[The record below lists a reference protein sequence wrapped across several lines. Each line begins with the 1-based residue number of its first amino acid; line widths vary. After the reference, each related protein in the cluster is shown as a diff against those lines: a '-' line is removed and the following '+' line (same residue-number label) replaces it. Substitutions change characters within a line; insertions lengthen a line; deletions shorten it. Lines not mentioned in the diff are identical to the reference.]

1 MLGEI
6 RVLPSSEIEILL
18 YLLQYIS
25 TAFSVRSQFASVTW
39 ESGFLEKKNQLKNPQ
54 AGCFA
59 LLVAVHSHDGLSS
72 QGNGLPGKAL
82 SQSPGW
88 LYLGFESMRG
98 NTKRMVYEHSKDSEQ
113 TGHLPS
119 LFKGFAVQRYLSLLG
134 GRVNSRFPRLI
145 SKFVILYW
153 AHSTLC
159 WFWQILV
166 HLKIA

>member
-1 MLGEI
+1 MLGVI
-6 RVLPSSEIEILL
+6 RVLPSSEIDILL
-18 YLLQYIS
+18 YFLQYIS
-25 TAFSVRSQFASVTW
+25 TAFSVRSQFAYICHTGI
-39 ESGFLEKKNQLKNPQ
+39 GFPRKEKSIENPQ

-134 GRVNSRFPRLI
+134 AG
-145 SKFVILYW
+145 
-153 AHSTLC
+153 
-159 WFWQILV
+159 
-166 HLKIA
+166 